1 MVQRIFVITKPD
13 LSELIRLKSTKSV
26 NQMKI
31 MDRQNVLKDRI
42 LSSSDNESWSPSI
55 PLGSYYQAILADVHK
70 YLDEHGDWILLKNC
84 ITKEVFWASQFEPLA
99 KK

>member
-1 MVQRIFVITKPD
+1 MEYK
-13 LSELIRLKSTKSV
+13 
-26 NQMKI
+26 
-31 MDRQNVLKDRI
+31 NVLKDRI
-42 LSSSDNESWSPSI
+42 LSSSGYATWSPLT
-55 PLGSYYQAILADVHK
+55 PQGSFYQALLADVHK